1 MIKPL
6 MGDAARRY
14 TGVWR
19 SPDPLEGP
27 WLREMFG
34 PYLARE
40 VTDPAHEFVGDHVI
54 LFEIFAN
61 AQDPEYFE
69 KFRGL
74 DAFLV
79 DLSDEHYEFVPEMY
93 TNFRG
98 VIRPYGSD
106 VFLPEA
112 IYTLPLG
119 YPSSLFPQPS
129 LKPATERQFFWSF
142 TGQLAKSSRPD
153 MARQLSRIEPHL
165 LFSTDE
171 EKNAPMWRRTSDGA
185 KQRYSPEENSAIMAD
200 TVFAPCPMG
209 NSNLEC
215 FRVYEA
221 LELGCIPLVES
232 RLTLDYFHSKYGA
245 HPMPTFRS
253 WQKAR
258 RFLEGIIDKPE
269 QIDRLQRDCIAWWH
283 THKARNR
290 EELGAFLAR
299 RSAITTQPTLEQ
311 LFKPRH
317 AWPAFAH
324 LELLRH
330 HDLRALGRRIHK
342 MAKRVA
348 TTGGLR
354 VHHRPADH

>member
-6 MGDAARRY
+6 MGDPARRY

-27 WLREMFG
+27 WIREMFS
-34 PYLARE
+34 PYLAHE
-40 VTDPAHEFVGDHVI
+40 VTDPDHEFIGDHVL
-54 LFEIFAN
+54 LFQTFAN
-61 AQDPEYFE
+61 AQDPGYFE

-79 DLSDEHYEFVPEMY
+79 DLSDEHYEFVPETY

-98 VIRPYGSD
+98 VIRPYWSD

-119 YPSSLFPQPS
+119 YPSSLFSGLPF
-129 LKPATERQFFWSF
+129 KPASERQFFWSF

-153 MARQLSRIEPHL
+153 MARELARLEPHL
-165 LFSTDE
+165 LFSADDPAVLPIW
-171 EKNAPMWRRTSDGA
+171 NRTRDGM
-185 KQRYSPEENSAIMAD
+185 KQRYSPEENSRILAD

-215 FRVYEA
+215 FRIYEA

-232 RLTLDYFHSKYGA
+232 RLTLDYFRSKYGD

-253 WQKAR
+253 WSHAR
-258 RFLEGIIDKPE
+258 RFLEDIIEEPE
-269 QIDRLQRDCIAWWH
+269 QIDPLQSECVAWWQ
-283 THKARNR
+283 TQKTRSR
-290 EELGAFLAR
+290 EQLGAFLDR
-299 RSAITTQPTLEQ
+299 RSAVAAQPALEQ

-317 AWPAFAH
+317 KWPGFAH
-324 LELLRH
+324 IELLRH
-330 HDLRALGRRIHK
+330 HDLRALWRRVSK
-342 MAKRVA
+342 MSKRLA
-348 TTGGLR
+348 TTGDVR
-354 VHHRPADH
+354 VHHRPASR